1 LVYKQHVI
9 WRKLVMALN
18 RVLVVGA
25 GVMGSSI
32 AFNLARMRAGEVVV
46 LEKKHVAAGNTAKSS
61 GLVRLH
67 YTNEPEARLAYFS
80 YLWFRHWD
88 EMVGG
93 HCGFVATGFLRLVH
107 PADVERLRANVAMLQ
122 RVGVNTYLVDRQE
135 IVKLEPRFS
144 NADVELAA
152 YEPDSGYADPPA
164 TAYSFMSAA
173 RDLGAQLKQGVAV
186 KKIVLREGRAV
197 GVETE
202 EGLLEADAIVL
213 ATNAWT
219 PGLLEASGLS
229 LDIAIVPERH
239 RVGVVGWPEPMGRP
253 HLTCIDGIQNMY
265 FRPETGDLTLVGT
278 GAAQPH
284 VDPDNYDEGV
294 EPSFMAEVAEKI
306 SYRVPRLAE
315 GQARRG
321 IAGVYDMSP
330 DSKPLLGPMPG
341 VEGLYVAAGFS
352 GTGFKL
358 SPAVGVGMAE
368 LVVKGKAQTVDLE
381 PFRLT
386 RFAEGKPLV
395 GQYEYRGG
403 VREPK
408 DAWLT

>member
-1 LVYKQHVI
+1 
-9 WRKLVMALN
+9 MALN
-18 RVLVVGA
+18 RVLVIGA

-32 AFNLARMRAGEVVV
+32 AFNLARMGAGEVVV

-80 YLWFRHWD
+80 YLWFRHWGD
-88 EMVGG
+88 MVGG
-93 HCGFVATGFLRLVH
+93 HCGFVSTGFLRIVH
-107 PADVERLRANVAMLQ
+107 PADIERLKANVAMLQ
-122 RVGVNTYLVDRQE
+122 RIGIDTYLVGPQE
-135 IVKLEPRFS
+135 IAELEPRFA
-144 NADVELAA
+144 NRDIELAA

-164 TAYSFMSAA
+164 TAYSFMTAA
-173 RDLGAQLKQGVAV
+173 RELGAQLRQGVTV
-186 KKIVLREGRAV
+186 HRIVLRENRAV
-197 GVETE
+197 GVETDQ
-202 EGLLEADAIVL
+202 GLLEGDAVVV

-219 PGLLEASGLS
+219 PRLLEASGLK
-229 LDIAIVPERH
+229 LDLTIVPERH
-239 RVGVVGWPEPMGRP
+239 RVGVVGWPEPMGKP
-253 HLTCIDGIQNMY
+253 HLTCIDGVQNMY

-278 GAAQPH
+278 GAAQPG
-284 VDPDNYDEGV
+284 VDPDNHDEGV
-294 EPSFMAEVAEKI
+294 EPSFMEEVAEKI
-306 SYRVPRLAE
+306 SYRLPKLVE

-341 VEGLYVAAGFS
+341 IEGLYMAAGFS

-358 SPAVGVGMAE
+358 SPAVGVAMAE
-368 LVVKGKAQTVDLE
+368 LVVTGKAQTVDIY

-395 GQYEYRGG
+395 GEHEYKGG
-403 VREPK
+403 TAEEK